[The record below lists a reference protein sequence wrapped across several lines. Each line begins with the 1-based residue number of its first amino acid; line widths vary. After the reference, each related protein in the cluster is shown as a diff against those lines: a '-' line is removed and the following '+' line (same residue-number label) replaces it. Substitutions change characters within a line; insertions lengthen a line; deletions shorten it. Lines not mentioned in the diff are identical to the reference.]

1 MRVERPPTKWAKAP
15 TKKDNNMINRPILDA
30 EDYLIDDEP
39 TARPKHGTTVQSGW
53 AAADSFLKRKASN
66 SDSKYASF
74 VKFSEQGV
82 LVRFLDDE
90 PFKVYEEHWVDRTE
104 GKRSFICLGDECPL
118 CTIAGDHPRP
128 KFAFNV
134 VVLSD
139 EEPTTQILIAVPTL
153 ARLLQSAHEDAKKG
167 PLSRYFWE
175 IKRLGM
181 GRDTQYTLERV
192 RATDLAEEFELDP
205 DDVAE
210 IVANASRYDESAIP
224 ASPREEL
231 LTIARGLVS

>member
-1 MRVERPPTKWAKAP
+1 MNA
-15 TKKDNNMINRPILDA
+15 D
-30 EDYLIDDEP
+30 DYLVDDEP
-39 TARPKHGTTVQSGW
+39 QAKPKHGTTSQAGW
-53 AAADSFLKRKASN
+53 AAANAFLNKKKSAS
-66 SDSKYASF
+66 SDTKTTF

-90 PFKVYEEHWVDRTE
+90 PFRVYEEHWVDNGQVR
-104 GKRSFICLGDECPL
+104 RSFVCLGDDCPL

-139 EEPTTQILIAVPTL
+139 EEPTTQILVAVPTL
-153 ARLLQSAHEDAKKG
+153 AKLLQAAHEDPKKG

-181 GRDTQYTLERV
+181 GRDTQYTLDRV

-205 DDVAE
+205 DEVAE
-210 IVANASRYDESAIP
+210 IVENASRYDESAII
-224 ASPREEL
+224 ASPRDEL